1 LRKRRDADA
10 HGPACPSRTHKEEI
24 EMNADQLKGR
34 WMQFKGD
41 LKAKWGKFTDNDLT
55 EIEGNMDKFVGKVQ
69 ERYGDKKSELMKWAE
84 AWHAKPA
91 AKAERKTKNPV
102 A

>member
-1 LRKRRDADA
+1 MRSDV
-10 HGPACPSRTHKEEI
+10 HGMHKKEV

-41 LKAKWGKFTDNDLT
+41 LKGEWGQFTDNDLE
-55 EIEGNMDKFVGKVQ
+55 EIAGAYDKFVGKVQ

-91 AKAERKTKNPV
+91 PAAEEKK
-102 A
+102 

>member
-1 LRKRRDADA
+1 
-10 HGPACPSRTHKEEI
+10 
-24 EMNADQLKGR
+24 MNADQLKGR

-69 ERYGDKKSELMKWAE
+69 ERSRSKSGMGTRRAS
-84 AWHAKPA
+84 
-91 AKAERKTKNPV
+91 
-102 A
+102 

>member
-1 LRKRRDADA
+1 MQRALCA
-10 HGPACPSRTHKEEI
+10 KEEKEEH

-34 WMQFKGD
+34 WVQFKGE
-41 LKAKWGKFTDNDLT
+41 LKEKWGKFTDNDLT
-55 EIEGNMDKFVGKVQ
+55 EIEGNYEKFVGKAQ

-91 AKAERKTKNPV
+91 TEAEGKNNIPV